1 MKNKILEETYH
12 LIVTQGYDK
21 ISLSKIASA
30 VSIQKSSLYYH
41 FSSRDEILLS
51 TVEKYYKDIYSPNT
65 TFYIQCEKTEDFWS
79 ALTHFGEET
88 LKNFEADKEYQ
99 QFYYE
104 ICIQSKRNATLQ
116 AYFEKSDAAC
126 AKQLELF
133 FKKGKE
139 LGALPPDFNT
149 TREVETVTA
158 LIIGLSEMLLYHIKV
173 DCYSVWQNYV
183 TRFHQQYKTI

>member
-21 ISLSKIASA
+21 TSLSKIASA

-41 FSSRDEILLS
+41 YASRDEILLS

-65 TFYIQCEKTEDFWS
+65 TLYKQCEKPEDFWS

-88 LKNFEADKEYQ
+88 LRSFKNDEEYQ
-99 QFYYE
+99 QFFFE
-104 ICIQSKRNATLQ
+104 ICIQSKRNTTLQ
-116 AYFEKSDAAC
+116 AFFDKSDAAC

-133 FKKGKE
+133 FLKGKE
-139 LGALPPDFNT
+139 IGALPPEFDT
-149 TREVETVTA
+149 ILEAETVAA
-158 LIIGLSEMLLYHIKV
+158 LVIGLSEMILYRMKV

-183 TRFHQQYKTI
+183 TRLQQLYKVI